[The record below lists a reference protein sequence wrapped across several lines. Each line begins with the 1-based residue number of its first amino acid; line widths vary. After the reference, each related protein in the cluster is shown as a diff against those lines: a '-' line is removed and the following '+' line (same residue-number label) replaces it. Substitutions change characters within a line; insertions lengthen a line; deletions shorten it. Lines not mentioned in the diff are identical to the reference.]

1 MIKAVCVEKYKDKN
15 GNIIGYK
22 LQDNNG
28 RQLRFDAGQV
38 KQAIFL
44 NQLEVIN
51 LKLTSDGRLISTN
64 ILENN
69 DIIKICNY
77 LSRLMITEVIKNT
90 KLVLIDSNLNE
101 DTKIFHDDIGH
112 TAHVKLRLP
121 SKKYKGDCIEI
132 VAIVSRINPLNEEEW
147 SDTRYMEL
155 ELQYFYKYH
164 GEGDINDPGT
174 YSFFSVTI
182 PINRANDKNNIKL
195 ANKLIKRFVNEIN
208 NITFEADDG
217 DYKYVYI

>member
-1 MIKAVCVEKYKDKN
+1 MIKALCVEKYKDKN

-121 SKKYKGDCIEI
+121 SKIYKGEYIETVYI
-132 VAIVSRINPLNEEEW
+132 QSRIRPLIDPKA
-147 SDTRYMEL
+147 SDRDMEL
-155 ELQYFYKYH
+155 ELAYYYPNKD
-164 GEGDINDPGT
+164 DIDDPGT
-174 YSFFSVTI
+174 YSFLFVRT
-182 PINRANDKNNIKL
+182 PINKANDKNNIKL
-195 ANKLIKRFVNEIN
+195 AYKIIKRFVNEIN
-208 NITFEADDG
+208 NITFETDHG
-217 DYKYVYI
+217 DYKDVYI